1 MKLRGGGG
9 AGGHPISTPPYSVA
23 VPLPTARGRP
33 GDCVHQ
39 YPSLTPP
46 PSYFN
51 SAPMLRS
58 AATCPSS
65 TAARTTPCVRWPPPL
80 TLPPPPPLPPH
91 VPLSGDVPI
100 EYCGE
105 DQAVCAVG
113 IATPR
118 AGVFLEAIQHLIV
131 LCTTSEVWKSIGK
144 VWETC
149 VGCSWKMRAGVV
161 LEA

>member
-1 MKLRGGGG
+1 MVSDKCTEP
-9 AGGHPISTPPYSVA
+9 HPGFCPPPPPRSDLTLA
-23 VPLPTARGRP
+23 QPLP
-33 GDCVHQ
+33 
-39 YPSLTPP
+39 
-46 PSYFN
+46 
-51 SAPMLRS
+51 
-58 AATCPSS
+58 
-65 TAARTTPCVRWPPPL
+65 
-80 TLPPPPPLPPH
+80 LPPPPPLPPH